1 MEHVFEGD
9 GGEIMKQTVEDF
21 GERIGDVTVDGFSR
35 FIESPWFERINIG
48 FLIFV
53 WGLFS
58 GYLYFRFQ

>member
-1 MEHVFEGD
+1 
-9 GGEIMKQTVEDF
+9 MKQTVEDF